1 MKMISLKP
9 HQLKMTNSDFE
20 NIVLSWIWNI
30 YIIHCQREQSEL
42 PEHRF
47 EEKDSRTTLNIE
59 DYIFRRRYIRKDS
72 ATFTCTGCE
81 KISRREGKTGR
92 KKDASAVALI
102 TSEGYVLQVA
112 DSDEEHKCW
121 TSGFNVI
128 TKEAREEMFARVEEN
143 PTQKIPRIYLEVR
156 SKYMENLTQIQE
168 LLSIRN
174 SQ

>member
-1 MKMISLKP
+1 MFLFQFDWLDYWSFVGTAIVAVMETDDTCDLEQNTELRHLISGTFDEP
-9 HQLKMTNSDFE
+9 NDTVTE
-20 NIVLSWIWNI
+20 NGLDS
-30 YIIHCQREQSEL
+30 QTEQSEL

-47 EEKDSRTTLNIE
+47 VEKDSRTTLYIE

-121 TSGFNVI
+121 LQVLMWS
-128 TKEAREEMFARVEEN
+128 
-143 PTQKIPRIYLEVR
+143 PRKPEKKCLPE
-156 SKYMENLTQIQE
+156 
-168 LLSIRN
+168 
-174 SQ
+174 